1 MKSKNKNS
9 RVPKSGKTKLSDLT
23 PKKDARGGVQRY
35 GGPPAG
41 GGAGGA
47 GPGGTPPGI
56 FQPKKS
62 SNRPVGGP
70 ANT

>member
-9 RVPKSGKTKLSDLT
+9 RVPKSGKTRLSDLT
-23 PKKDARGGVQRY
+23 PKKDARGGRFATPP
-35 GGPPAG
+35 GGVVN
-41 GGAGGA
+41 A
-47 GPGGTPPGI
+47 GPGGTPPGV

-70 ANT
+70 ATA